1 MNRRLLTLILAVLL
15 IASFFLPLG
24 THASTSAFDIVKAP
38 GGAGSEIEGMLFKYG
53 WILIPLSGI
62 MLLIGALNNET
73 YFLGR
78 GLWAFLP
85 LIALLYLIIRPITLL
100 GGRFDIM
107 DMIKGFGVGLWV
119 ALVASLVLAFVWPK
133 R

>member
-1 MNRRLLTLILAVLL
+1 MNRRIFTLILAVLL
-15 IASFFLPLG
+15 IASFFLPLDS
-24 THASTSAFDIVKAP
+24 HASTSPFDIVKSSY
-38 GGAGSEIEGMLFKYG
+38 GAGSDIEGILFKYG
-53 WILIPLSGI
+53 WMLIPLSGI

-78 GLWAFLP
+78 GIWAFLP
-85 LIALLYLIIRPITLL
+85 LIALLYLLIRPVTLL

-107 DMIKGFGVGLWV
+107 DMIKGFGVGKWI
-119 ALVASLVLAFVWPK
+119 ALAASLALAFVWPK